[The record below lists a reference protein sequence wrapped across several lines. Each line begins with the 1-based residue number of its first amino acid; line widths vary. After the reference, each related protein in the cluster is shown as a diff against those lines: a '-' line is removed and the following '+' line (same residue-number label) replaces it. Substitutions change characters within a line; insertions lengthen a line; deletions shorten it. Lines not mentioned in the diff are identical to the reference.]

1 MFSLLMGTPDKKK
14 KEYYP
19 NYPWRK
25 VAALFQIPVKGES

>member
-1 MFSLLMGTPDKKK
+1 MGTPDKKK
-14 KEYYP
+14 KKENYP